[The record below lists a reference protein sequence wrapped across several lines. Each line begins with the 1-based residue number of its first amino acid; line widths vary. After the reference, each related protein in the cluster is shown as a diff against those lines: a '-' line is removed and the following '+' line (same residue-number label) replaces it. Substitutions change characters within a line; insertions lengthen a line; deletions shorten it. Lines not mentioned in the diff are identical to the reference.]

1 MTIRIVTDS
10 TADLPD
16 TLVLQHQICV
26 LPAYINMDGESYQD
40 GIDLSRPEFYDRL
53 PDLESSPTTA
63 APATGTFMEA
73 YTQLAEEGAT
83 EIISI
88 HVSSTLSAFLNSA
101 RLGAEAAEAACDNLR
116 VHLFDSRQ
124 LSMGLGLLVLTA
136 AEAAAAGRPVAEII
150 TMLEKR
156 VRQTHVVAVLNTM
169 EFLRRSGRVNWTEF
183 SLGTLLK
190 IKPLI
195 TVFDGE
201 AKSAARVRT
210 FKRAVNQLITL
221 VEEFG
226 DLERLAVLHTNALA
240 EAENLRERLQHLFP
254 GGETPEI
261 VEVTP
266 AIGAHI
272 GPGAVGIACV
282 VALPSP
288 AGVV

>member
-1 MTIRIVTDS
+1 M
-10 TADLPD
+10 
-16 TLVLQHQICV
+16 
-26 LPAYINMDGESYQD
+26 
-40 GIDLSRPEFYDRL
+40 
-53 PDLESSPTTA
+53 A
-63 APATGTFMEA
+63 A
-73 YTQLAEEGAT
+73 
-83 EIISI
+83 
-88 HVSSTLSAFLNSA
+88 
-101 RLGAEAAEAACDNLR
+101 RDNLR

-136 AEAAAAGRPVAEII
+136 AEAAAAGRSAAEIV

-156 VRQTHVVAVLNTM
+156 VRQTHVVAVLDTL

-210 FKRAVNQLITL
+210 FRRAVDQLITV
-221 VEEFG
+221 VEDFG
-226 DLERLAVLHTNALA
+226 HLERLALLHTNAPA
-240 EAENLRERLQHLFP
+240 EAHALRDRLKHLFP
-254 GGETPEI
+254 GGDTPEI

-272 GPGAVGIACV
+272 GPGAVGVACV
-282 VALPSP
+282 VALP
-288 AGVV
+288 